1 MFRLDRGGTRSS
13 AFWFEGEAATR
24 ASDGRDHGSSGG
36 LEGENV
42 GKIKGESGLSAIELA
57 QLRGFAKFL
66 PELRARKPKRK
77 PRFNWV
83 GDLKPQ
89 EFA

>member
-1 MFRLDRGGTRSS
+1 MLD
-13 AFWFEGEAATR
+13 
-24 ASDGRDHGSSGG
+24 
-36 LEGENV
+36 LEIR
-42 GKIKGESGLSAIELA
+42 KIKGEGGLSAIELA

-89 EFA
+89 EFARSPYRCRTPAQERGMED